1 MERVTGMELLS
12 CKVGMILLSI
22 GLFVL
27 IRCLEERETKWVDS
41 YERLPVYCNAN
52 QQSTVNVPQN
62 ILRGW
67 IASDYK
73 EKTVIK
79 TGPRLG
85 HRWYSKSKN
94 LPIILFLGVAV
105 WGAAII
111 FVLGLIL
118 YQAVIEPLVKKKLK
132 TE

>member
-1 MERVTGMELLS
+1 MTGIKSLS

-22 GLFVL
+22 GLFVV
-27 IRCLEERETKWVDS
+27 IRCLERSETKWINC
-41 YERLPVYCNAN
+41 YGHLPAYCNTN
-52 QQSTVNVPQN
+52 QQSTVSGPKN
-62 ILRGW
+62 ILRGS
-67 IASDYK
+67 ITFDYS
-73 EKTVIK
+73 EKSVVK

-85 HRWYSKSKN
+85 HRWYPKSEN
-94 LPIILFLGVAV
+94 IPIILFLGVAV

-118 YQAVIEPLVKKKLK
+118 YRLVVEPLLIGEIK